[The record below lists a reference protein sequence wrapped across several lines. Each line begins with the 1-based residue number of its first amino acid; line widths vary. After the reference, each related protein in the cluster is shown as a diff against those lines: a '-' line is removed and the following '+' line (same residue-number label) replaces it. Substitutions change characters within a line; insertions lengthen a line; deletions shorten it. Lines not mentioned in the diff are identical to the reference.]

1 MANNISVVVGLDFG
15 IIYSGFSLCYVDD
28 DYDLSKIKTNTEW
41 PWEEGKSK
49 TNTALRYDDDF
60 KKVEFWGYP
69 ALYKKP
75 NKKSKDNETKPI
87 ELFKLHLGNCLEK
100 FKPKLPE
107 PLTYKRAITD
117 YLCKIGELIKETILK
132 YWSGIDF
139 MEHVL
144 LVLTVPDEYSE
155 NDIAILRE
163 CIFNAGLISD
173 KRSERL
179 QFTTELEAVP
189 IYCMHSSLL
198 AFKREHRLTEPG
210 RIGNDKLYKETVKG
224 GNCGL
229 TLLHKHCTNYLNN
242 NKCLEVKK
250 NLKFFKSKE
259 FKFVIII
266 SEYSN

>member
-1 MANNISVVVGLDFG
+1 MAIDTRVVVGLG
-15 IIYSGFSLCYVDD
+15 LYILKGQL
-28 DYDLSKIKTNTEW
+28 LSNW
-41 PWEEGKSK
+41 RV
-49 TNTALRYDDDF
+49 N
-60 KKVEFWGYP
+60 KVE
-69 ALYKKP
+69 
-75 NKKSKDNETKPI
+75 
-87 ELFKLHLGNCLEK
+87 
-100 FKPKLPE
+100 
-107 PLTYKRAITD
+107 
-117 YLCKIGELIKETILK
+117 ETI
-132 YWSGIDF
+132 
-139 MEHVL
+139 
-144 LVLTVPDEYSE
+144 PEY
-155 NDIAILRE
+155 
-163 CIFNAGLISD
+163 CD

-266 SEYSN
+266 SEYSD